1 MFMRRGGRPPQAGL
15 MWTVSCVASRIQVM
29 ASVTELLNVRGKP
42 PPFRNTLLD
51 YVNNSG
57 RAKIEDFQSWTRVRE
72 PGTPK
77 PNLAAPGSI

>member
-1 MFMRRGGRPPQAGL
+1 VERQLCRLQNPSEGVGDG
-15 MWTVSCVASRIQVM
+15 
-29 ASVTELLNVRGKP
+29 ELLSVRGKP
-42 PPFRNTLLD
+42 PPFRNTLPD

-57 RAKIEDFQSWTRVRE
+57 RAETEDFQSWTRVRE